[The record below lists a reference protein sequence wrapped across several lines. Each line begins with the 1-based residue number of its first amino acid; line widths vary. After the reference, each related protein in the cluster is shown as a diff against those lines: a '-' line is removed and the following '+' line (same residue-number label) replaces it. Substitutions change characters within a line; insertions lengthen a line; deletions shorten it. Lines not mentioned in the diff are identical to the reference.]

1 MLTHLFSQKMV
12 IKMIIEKR
20 REELQ
25 FQHLLHQF
33 VFGTKSSAIRI
44 EICEIAAETKSY
56 NSITKKKKQKHEI
69 IVLLRKYKLKTIE
82 VLISIALVD

>member
-20 REELQ
+20 MEELQ
-25 FQHLLHQF
+25 FQHFLHQF

-44 EICEIAAETKSY
+44 EICEITAEAESH

-82 VLISIALVD
+82 VLISIALID

>member
-1 MLTHLFSQKMV
+1 
-12 IKMIIEKR
+12 MIIEKSM
-20 REELQ
+20 EEFQ

-44 EICEIAAETKSY
+44 EICEITAETKSY

-69 IVLLRKYKLKTIE
+69 IVRKYH
-82 VLISIALVD
+82 